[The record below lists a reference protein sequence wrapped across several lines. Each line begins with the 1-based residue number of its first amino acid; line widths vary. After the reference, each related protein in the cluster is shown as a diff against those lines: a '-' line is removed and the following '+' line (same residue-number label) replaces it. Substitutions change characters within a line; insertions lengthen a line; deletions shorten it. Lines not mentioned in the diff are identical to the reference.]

1 MNGWRALSLAMWRG
15 FLRDR
20 TSQFFYFLFPLMFLV
35 IFGLLFS
42 NPNLGRTDL
51 GVVGEGAVID
61 ALPKSVVNVKR
72 YDSFDEA
79 VEDVAAGRVP
89 AVVRQIDD
97 TVELRYSAV
106 DQVASGTVQGIISA
120 VVGQANQ
127 QISGVPPQFTL
138 DARQVEDESFEPM
151 QFLTAGIL
159 SWGVATGAAL
169 GAALNLVAWR
179 RSRVLRR
186 IRLAPVS
193 TLSVVGARI
202 GVSVLIALLQTIAF
216 IGIAMT
222 PPFGVQLTSGSWFI
236 LPLVLAGTI
245 SFMAIG
251 VLVGSL
257 VKTEEAASGA
267 VNIIIL
273 PMAFLSGAFL
283 EPGILPDWLER
294 ITWILPMKHMS
305 AGILDV
311 LVRGDRLA
319 SAAGHLLVL
328 FGFAGA
334 LSVIASRVFDWDDA

>member
-1 MNGWRALSLAMWRG
+1 MKGWRALSFAMWRG

-42 NPNLGRTDL
+42 NPNLTKTDIA
-51 GVVGEGAVID
+51 VVGGGSVID
-61 ALPKSVVNVKR
+61 VLPDSVVNVKR

-79 VEDVAAGRVP
+79 IDDVVAGRIP
-89 AVVRQIDD
+89 AVVRQDGD
-97 TVELRYSAV
+97 VVELRYSAV
-106 DQVASGTVQGIISA
+106 DQVASGTVQGILSA

-127 QISGVPPQFTL
+127 QVSGAPLKFTL
-138 DARQVEDESFEPM
+138 DAQQVEDESFEPM
-151 QFLTAGIL
+151 QYLTAGIL
-159 SWGVATGAAL
+159 SWGVATSAAM

-193 TLSVVGARI
+193 TLSVVGARV

-216 IGIAMT
+216 VGIAMT
-222 PPFGVQLTSGSWFI
+222 PVFGLQLTAGSWMI

-245 SFMAIG
+245 AFMTVG

-267 VNIIIL
+267 VNIIII

-283 EPGILPDWLER
+283 QPGILPDWLEG

-305 AGILDV
+305 TGILDV
-311 LVRGDRLA
+311 LVRGDHLL
-319 SAAGHLLVL
+319 SAAGHLGALI
-328 FGFAGA
+328 GFAAVLG
-334 LSVIASRVFDWDDA
+334 VIAARLFDWDDA

>member
-1 MNGWRALSLAMWRG
+1 MSGWRALSSAMWRG

-51 GVVGEGAVID
+51 GVVGDGPVIA
-61 ALPKSVVNVKR
+61 ALPDSVVNLKP

-79 VEDVAAGRVP
+79 IDHVAAGRVP
-89 AVVRQIDD
+89 AVVRQVDD
-97 TVELRYSAV
+97 VVELRYSAV
-106 DQVASGTVQGIISA
+106 DQVASGTVQGILSA
-120 VVGQANQ
+120 VIGEANQ
-127 QISGVPPQFTL
+127 QISGVPPEFTL

-159 SWGVATGAAL
+159 SWGVATSAAL

-202 GVSVLIALLQTIAF
+202 GVSVLIALLQTVTF

-236 LPLVLAGTI
+236 LPLVLSGTI
-245 SFMAIG
+245 AFMAVG

-273 PMAFLSGAFL
+273 PMAFLSGVFL

-294 ITWILPMKHMS
+294 ITWAMPMKHMS
-305 AGILDV
+305 SGILDV

-319 SAAGHLLVL
+319 SATGHLAALI
-328 FGFAGA
+328 GFAA
-334 LSVIASRVFDWDDA
+334 VLSVVAARAFDWDDA